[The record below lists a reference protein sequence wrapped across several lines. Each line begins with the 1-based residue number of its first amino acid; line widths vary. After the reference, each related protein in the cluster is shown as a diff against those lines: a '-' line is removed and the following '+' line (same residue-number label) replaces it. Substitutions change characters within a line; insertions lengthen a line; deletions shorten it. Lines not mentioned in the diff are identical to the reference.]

1 MKKKL
6 FTLTKKEEQAGSMFL
21 IEGEISVEALD
32 AEKKAALLKF
42 QQIVSIDGF
51 RKGHIPENKLIE
63 HVGALALLE
72 EQGSLA
78 LEASYEEIIKEV
90 GIGAIG
96 SPLVSITKIAPGLP
110 LGFKIETA
118 IIPEVSLPNYKKIA
132 KEVMNKKEEEIV
144 VDDKEVDEA
153 IEDVRKSVAHQK
165 LHDKVGETE
174 NHDHEFKAEDLP
186 VVDDAFVKTLGKFEN
201 VEDFMS
207 KIKSNLLNEKQ
218 VKAREKKRIDTMDQI
233 IKDTKVEV
241 PEVLIE
247 SELIKMIGQFKDSI
261 SSMGLSYEQYLERV
275 KKSED
280 DIRIEWKGEAKKRAT
295 IQLVLNKISTEEKVI
310 ADEKEIEHQVKEL
323 TTYYKEAD
331 PIRMQNYVETMM
343 TNEKVWKFLEDQK

>member
-6 FTLTKKEEQAGSMFL
+6 FTLTKKEAQAGSMFL
-21 IEGEISVEALD
+21 IEGELSVEALD
-32 AEKKAALLKF
+32 AQKNTALLKF
-42 QQIVSIDGF
+42 QQIVSLDGF

-63 HVGALALLE
+63 HVGALTLLE

-78 LEASYEEIIKEV
+78 LEASYEEIIKEAGV
-90 GIGAIG
+90 GAIG
-96 SPLVSITKIAPGLP
+96 SPLVSITKIAPGVA

-118 IIPEVSLPNYKKIA
+118 TIPEVSLPNYKKIA

-144 VDDKEVDEA
+144 VEDKEVDEA
-153 IEDVRKSVAHQK
+153 IEEVRKSVAHQK

-174 NHDHEFKAEDLP
+174 HHDHEFKDEDLP

-201 VEDFMS
+201 VEDFRA
-207 KIKSNLLNEKQ
+207 KLKANLLNEKQ
-218 VKAREKKRIDTMDQI
+218 VKAREKKRIETI
-233 IKDTKVEV
+233 ENILKDTKVDV
-241 PEVLIE
+241 PEVLTE

-275 KKSED
+275 KKTED
-280 DIRIEWKGEAKKRAT
+280 DIRAEWKDEAKKRAT
-295 IQLVLNKISTEEKVI
+295 IQLVLNKIS
-310 ADEKEIEHQVKEL
+310 ADEKIVVDEKEVNHQVEEL
-323 TTYYKEAD
+323 MTYYKEAD

>member
-6 FTLTKKEEQAGSMFL
+6 FTLTKKEEQPGSMFL
-21 IEGEISVEALD
+21 IEGELSVEALD
-32 AEKKAALLKF
+32 AQKKTALDKF
-42 QQIVSIDGF
+42 QQIVAIDGF

-78 LEASYEEIIKEV
+78 LEASYEEIIKET

-118 IIPEVSLPNYKKIA
+118 VIPEITLPSYKKIA
-132 KEVMNKKEEEIV
+132 KEVMNKKEDEIV

-153 IEDVRKSVAHQK
+153 IEEVRKSVAHQK

-201 VEDFMS
+201 VEDFKS
-207 KIKSNLLNEKQ
+207 KIKANLLNEKQ
-218 VKAREKKRIDTMDQI
+218 VKAREKKRIDTIEQI
-233 IKDTKVEV
+233 LKGTKVEV

-280 DIRIEWKGEAKKRAT
+280 DIRAEWKGEAKKRAT
-295 IQLVLNKISTEEKVI
+295 IQLVLNKISADEKIVV
-310 ADEKEIEHQVKEL
+310 DEKEIDHQVKEL
-323 TTYYKEAD
+323 MTYYKEAD